1 MRWLD
6 FRYFD
11 GHGSKMK
18 KVQVRQRAWPQDS
31 GQDVKD
37 HGVCFQ
43 IRDKLNF
50 HTDEPEM

>member
-1 MRWLD
+1 
-6 FRYFD
+6 
-11 GHGSKMK
+11 MK

-37 HGVCFQ
+37 DGVCFQ

-50 HTDEPEM
+50 HTDEHVFINRIDFDFIYVILS